1 MGDAAEKLLPEVM
14 ALPEDE
20 RLELAMLVLEA
31 AGNAPDPDWEAAW
44 LTELRR
50 RSAEGTQVGAEWPAM
65 RDRILAG
72 LRRPA

>member
-1 MGDAAEKLLPEVM
+1 MGDAAEKLLRDVM
-14 ALPEDE
+14 ALPEEE
-20 RLELAMLVLEA
+20 RVELAVLVLEA
-31 AGNAPDPDWEAAW
+31 AGNAPDPEWETAW

-50 RSAEGTQVGAEWPAM
+50 RTAEGAHGGSDWTAM